1 MMTLRDEKLRDEFAK
16 HALIALTP
24 IAWKQSAQYS
34 TEADLMRQVAE
45 SCYLM
50 ADAMMEARKI
60 QIEGNE

>member
-16 HALIALTP
+16 QALVALTT
-24 IAWKQSAQYS
+24 IAWEQSAQYL